1 MTGNRRDEPAHPGQ
15 FLVLAHPGDT
25 GALTVAATLE
35 ERHGTGRVDLVSE
48 IALADANWVHHQG
61 DAGTTSRVDLGDGR
75 TITHDGYAAV
85 FNRLR
90 AVYPRRFAAADEA
103 DRQYAQAELNALVL
117 AWLAAF
123 ACPVVPGPA
132 PPTPSPELPSLPG
145 LLVDAGRAGFPTRRF
160 AFASN
165 ARQAPAMAPGLAFD
179 GQAPPTATGLA
190 ADPVPSFHLG
200 REPALY
206 LEPVAGTPREVLVVG
221 DDVLGPVPE
230 GLASACVRFARE
242 SGYAL
247 LRLTFDRRTEDGSGD
262 WCLCGADAHPAIDTW
277 EEAVAVARYLE
288 DVAVAGEAGDREC
301 DAGDE
306 RKDADGGGTDGSH
319 GWSGA

>member
-1 MTGNRRDEPAHPGQ
+1 MAGNRRDEPARAGR
-15 FLVLAHPGDT
+15 FLVLAHSGDT
-25 GALTVAATLE
+25 GAFTVAATLE

-48 IALADANWVHHQG
+48 TALADANWVHHQG

-75 TITHDGYAAV
+75 TITRDGYAAV

-145 LLVDAGRAGFPTRRF
+145 LLVDAGRAGLPTRRF

-165 ARQAPAMAPGLAFD
+165 ARQAPAMAPGLPFD
-179 GQAPPTATGLA
+179 GQAPPAATGLA

-206 LEPVAGTPREVLVVG
+206 LEPVAGTPREALVVG
-221 DDVLGPVPE
+221 DGVLGPAPE
-230 GLASACVRFARE
+230 GLAPACVRFARE
-242 SGYAL
+242 NGYTLIAL
-247 LRLTFDRRTEDGSGD
+247 AFDRRTEGGSED
-262 WCLCGADAHPAIDTW
+262 WCLCGADAHPAIETW

-288 DVAVAGEAGDREC
+288 NVAVAGEADGRER

-306 RKDADGGGTDGSH
+306 RTDAGGGGTDGTH
-319 GWSGA
+319 GWSRA